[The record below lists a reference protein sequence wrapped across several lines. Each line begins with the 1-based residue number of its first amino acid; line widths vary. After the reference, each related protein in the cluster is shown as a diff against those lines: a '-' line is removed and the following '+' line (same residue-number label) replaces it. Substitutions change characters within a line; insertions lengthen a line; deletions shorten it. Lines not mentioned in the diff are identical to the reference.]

1 MSSARPPLRALF
13 VNEGALGT
21 GVLGHL
27 RLHEALTEHAAGL
40 ELLAVQLPPMPWP
53 ARLAVRTVP
62 GLAALDADL
71 QTVRWHAVQ
80 GVRLRRALAAAR
92 TTPPQVVCVNTH
104 TIGLFAQ
111 RALAATPT
119 VLLADASVWQWHAMG
134 IWRKVRR
141 QSRALLA
148 PSLRRER
155 RALEAAHVTLA
166 STAWAAEGLRAA
178 APGATIDVHHAG
190 LDVERFRPA
199 PRAPRDGLR
208 VLFVGGRFVPKGGP
222 ALIDALAPR
231 LGADLTLDVVTPD
244 AVPARAGLRV
254 HRLAGGSP
262 ELVALYQQAD
272 LVCLPT
278 RGDAA
283 PWVVLEA
290 MACGTPVLATAVGG
304 IPELVGEGGRIVP
317 EDDQPALERALAELL
332 ADAAQREAL
341 GAAARARAERHYDV
355 RRQAPGMVAA
365 LRAAA
370 GAP

>member
-27 RLHEALTEHAAGL
+27 RLHEALTEHATGV
-40 ELLAVQLPPMPWP
+40 ELHAVQLPPMPR
-53 ARLAVRTVP
+53 ASRLAVRDVP

-71 QTVRWHAVQ
+71 QPVRWHAVQ
-80 GVRLRRALAAAR
+80 GLRLRRALAHTRAVR
-92 TTPPQVVCVNTH
+92 PQVVCVNTH
-104 TIGLFAQ
+104 TIALFAQ
-111 RALAATPT
+111 RPLARAPT
-119 VLLADASVWQWHAMG
+119 VFMADASVWQWHAMG
-134 IWRKVRR
+134 IWRTVRR
-141 QSRALLA
+141 HSRALIE

-155 RALEAAHVTLA
+155 RALEAAHLTLA
-166 STAWAAEGLRAA
+166 ATAWAADGLRAVAPA
-178 APGATIDVHHAG
+178 ARIEVHHAG

-199 PRAPRDGLR
+199 PRAPGDRVR
-208 VLFVGGRFVPKGGP
+208 VLFVGGRFSAKGGH

-231 LGADLTLDVVTPD
+231 LGADVTLDVVTPD
-244 AVPARAGLRV
+244 PVAARPGVRV
-254 HRLAGGSP
+254 HRLSGASP

-272 LVCLPT
+272 LLCLPT

-290 MACGTPVLATAVGG
+290 MACATPVLATAIGG
-304 IPELVGEGGRIVP
+304 IPELVGDAGRLVP
-317 EDDQPALERALAELL
+317 AGDQPALERALAELL

-341 GAAARARAERHYDV
+341 GAAARARMERHYDV
-355 RRQAPGMVAA
+355 RRQAPRFVEV

-370 GAP
+370 GS